1 VITLAESIDLH
12 DFPAVTLNYFSTN
25 AERLHAWCKKNDI
38 EPGQRVII
46 VGRSG
51 RVRILEYKVGGWV
64 EVTLVEYNRLLS
76 TQVMIFAHYER
87 QLRGDPRLRIEACRR
102 DLERRIVRR
111 EEMAKRRAER
121 EKDRVK
127 KRNGH

>member
-1 VITLAESIDLH
+1 MTSLVESIDLH

-25 AERLHAWCKKNDI
+25 AERLHRWCSQNNI

-51 RVRILEYKVGGWV
+51 RVRLLEYKQAGWV
-64 EVTLVEYNRLLS
+64 EVTLVEYNKLLS
-76 TQVMIFAHYER
+76 TQVMIFAHYEK
-87 QLRGDPRLRIEACRR
+87 QMRGDPRLRVEVLRR
-102 DLERRIVRR
+102 DIERRIARR
-111 EEMAKRRAER
+111 EERVARRAER
-121 EKDRVK
+121 EKERMK